1 MRYALENFPVF
12 LSERRHQWRW
22 DTTHQTIFS
31 LPVCLAPI
39 YLAAPLSFRFSN
51 AFVSI
56 SQQGRKMLLI
66 AFLYLC
72 ATTVSA
78 TCFHPNGTIP
88 GPDYQPCNNTVQFSM
103 CCAWNRTYDA
113 DQSLQNG
120 LCYNPI
126 GNYYWRESCTDP
138 TWTSEACSPLCRSGR
153 KSYFG
158 SSEFTEGRGQG

>member
-1 MRYALENFPVF
+1 VRYTLENLPVF
-12 LSERRHQWRW
+12 LRERRHQWRW
-22 DTTHQTIFS
+22 DPTHQTIFS

-78 TCFHPNGTIP
+78 TCFHPDGTIP
-88 GPDYQPCNNTVQFSM
+88 GCWLPAVQQHCSIQHVLCLESNVWCRPVLINWVVLQPYWELLLERILHGSDVDI
-103 CCAWNRTYDA
+103 W
-113 DQSLQNG
+113 SLFPA
-120 LCYNPI
+120 LSI
-126 GNYYWRESCTDP
+126 
-138 TWTSEACSPLCRSGR
+138 WT
-153 KSYFG
+153 
-158 SSEFTEGRGQG
+158 